1 MPVDLES
8 NLTRLRRELL
18 ALGAK
23 VDQRVYGITASIL
36 DADVEAARTI
46 KKGDEEIDQD
56 DLSIEEQCI
65 RLLALAAPV
74 ATDLREL
81 LAIMRISG
89 EFERIADLCKGM
101 SKRVIRVS
109 SMPAVRLPDPLAE
122 MCMTVRDV
130 FAKALRAVADAD
142 VELARQVNKDDDELD
157 RLHKAMLIWA
167 REEIPRDPE
176 STNAAI
182 ELLAIAQRLERTG
195 DIAVSIAGNLIYLV
209 EGRVVRHENL

>member
-122 MCMTVRDV
+122 MCTTVRDV

-209 EGRVVRHENL
+209 EGRVVRHGNL

>member
-209 EGRVVRHENL
+209 EGRVVRHGNL

>member
-23 VDQRVYGITASIL
+23 VDERVYGITASIL

-130 FAKALRAVADAD
+130 FAKAFRADADAD

-209 EGRVVRHENL
+209 EGRVVRHGNL

>member
-1 MPVDLES
+1 M
-8 NLTRLRRELL
+8 
-18 ALGAK
+18 
-23 VDQRVYGITASIL
+23 DQRVYGITASIL

-209 EGRVVRHENL
+209 EGRVVRHGNL